1 MKKDKD
7 IERQFPLE
15 DLLKQSDAKLDANV
29 TNKMLDGIRKSYQ
42 PKPVPIYKYLW
53 KYSAVAA
60 CMLGIVAITANLFS
74 KKTDPGSQIQSAAIQ
89 PKDTLQ
95 AAIVF
100 ANLTDSVLKKQLPDG
115 STVKIYPNSSIEY
128 LPAFE
133 SNKRDV
139 HLQGKAL
146 FSVAKEPGRPFSV
159 YAATMSVTALGTS
172 FLVSDTKVKLID
184 GKIKV
189 SALNG
194 SSQTVILLPGEQL
207 RLTNGHLAKEASKND
222 IKEKK
227 NIKPG
232 DSRMLSFKNH
242 RLKEVFTRI
251 ENRFSVVIK
260 DESDKNLSN
269 KLFTGKFL
277 EEDNVDFILKAICSL
292 YGTQY
297 RIEGTTVFIFNQ

>member
-74 KKTDPGSQIQSAAIQ
+74 KKTDPGSQIQSAKIQ

-100 ANLTDSVLKKQLPDG
+100 ANLTDSVLKKKLPDG

-133 SNKRDV
+133 SDKRDV

-146 FSVAKEPGRPFSV
+146 FSVAKDAGRPFTV
-159 YAATMSVTALGTS
+159 YCAAMSVTALGTS

-194 SSQTVILLPGEQL
+194 SSQTVLLPGEQL
-207 RLTNGHLAKEASKND
+207 RLTNGHLAKDAPKND

-227 NIKPG
+227 KIKPG
-232 DSRMLSFKNH
+232 DSRILSFKNH